1 MPTIDFP
8 ATKTQKAFIISKA
21 YINFIL
27 GPRGEGKTT
36 SGLMAVLSHA
46 MEQNPVHWPI
56 RWAVIR
62 DTWENLRITTID
74 SIRRAVKQ
82 YGIPN
87 EGLDKLE
94 PRIVKLGM
102 RTTVGSFRPLAELNF
117 FGLDQ
122 PEDANRLQ
130 GFEGAG
136 AWIEE
141 PAPAADVSSGIPE
154 DCMLVV
160 TSLRQGGTEGVT
172 PRVQITMNPPDKDHW
187 TMKYRDDEDVVD
199 ALRRRGMTVAFFEI
213 PPGENPGVTAQY
225 REANRAILEA
235 MGRHDLIARLVEGQV
250 GYVQMGVAV
259 TPEFGQVHIAKSS
272 LPILRTAPVIRSYDF
287 GLNPTTTFWQVTPI
301 GRINVFYS
309 VRSEHMGMEQHILQQ
324 VLPWL
329 GRKGIRDYHFEDDG
343 DPNGLTPEARNSNL
357 SAVSAIEEMLTS
369 RPGQAASFT
378 PGPISIQ
385 DRVGPI
391 RFKLRSTLKGGHPI
405 VQVDPEAPAMIRTLG
420 GAWHRKKTPA
430 GLVGDPV
437 KDWACVDM
445 KTEML
450 TCRGWKTATD
460 LSVGEAVYSYD
471 MSRHVLAIDALKA
484 VQVFD
489 GRQAA
494 LRIHGKPLD
503 MVVTLNHRVVVVRR
517 RTRHGGWHSPEVV
530 RAEDL
535 HTNHHLLRV
544 SQLSLHRRTA
554 IYTDEFVR
562 ICAWVA
568 AEGHFRKS
576 NGGIHLYQSLSHN
589 PQYVEELDHLL
600 RSFPGTTRQKTDAR
614 GGVTWLITRELAFL
628 IRQSMPDKVPS
639 PEFINAM
646 RPNQR
651 RLFLYEYV
659 RADGTWEHAEYGA
672 IPAPPSRGFPHPS
685 SVFIRPGTPQICEGS
700 SARADALQWI
710 AAISGIRASVHWG
723 GKWKWGSP
731 RTWHI
736 SLAKQGTR
744 TSLMKLSKDVIEVP
758 GVWCP
763 TTENGTWIARRN
775 GHVFIT
781 GNSEHGDSWGY
792 GMGIRFPIP
801 DLIERPKPKSHG
813 RDLVGLTHDRS
824 WMTS

>member
-8 ATKTQKAFIISKA
+8 ATKTQQAFITSKA
-21 YINFIL
+21 YINFL
-27 GPRGEGKTT
+27 MGPRGEGKTT
-36 SGLMAVLSHA
+36 SGLFGALAHSL
-46 MEQNPVHWPI
+46 EQNPIHWPI

-74 SIRRAVKQ
+74 SIRRAVKK
-82 YGIPN
+82 YGITA

-94 PRIVKLGM
+94 PRIVKIGM
-102 RTTVGSFRPLAELNF
+102 RTTAGSFRPLLELNF

-136 AWIEE
+136 AWVEE
-141 PAPAADVSSGIPE
+141 PAPAADISSGIPE

-405 VQVDPEAPAMIRTLG
+405 VQVDPEATAMIRILG

-437 KDWACVDM
+437 KDWA
-445 KTEML
+445 
-450 TCRGWKTATD
+450 
-460 LSVGEAVYSYD
+460 
-471 MSRHVLAIDALKA
+471 
-484 VQVFD
+484 
-489 GRQAA
+489 
-494 LRIHGKPLD
+494 
-503 MVVTLNHRVVVVRR
+503 
-517 RTRHGGWHSPEVV
+517 
-530 RAEDL
+530 
-535 HTNHHLLRV
+535 
-544 SQLSLHRRTA
+544 
-554 IYTDEFVR
+554 
-562 ICAWVA
+562 
-568 AEGHFRKS
+568 
-576 NGGIHLYQSLSHN
+576 
-589 PQYVEELDHLL
+589 
-600 RSFPGTTRQKTDAR
+600 
-614 GGVTWLITRELAFL
+614 
-628 IRQSMPDKVPS
+628 
-639 PEFINAM
+639 
-646 RPNQR
+646 
-651 RLFLYEYV
+651 
-659 RADGTWEHAEYGA
+659 
-672 IPAPPSRGFPHPS
+672 
-685 SVFIRPGTPQICEGS
+685 
-700 SARADALQWI
+700 
-710 AAISGIRASVHWG
+710 
-723 GKWKWGSP
+723 
-731 RTWHI
+731 
-736 SLAKQGTR
+736 
-744 TSLMKLSKDVIEVP
+744 
-758 GVWCP
+758 
-763 TTENGTWIARRN
+763 
-775 GHVFIT
+775 
-781 GNSEHGDSWGY
+781 SEHGDSWGY

-801 DLIERPKPKSHG
+801 DLIERPRSKSRG
-813 RDLVGLTHDRS
+813 QTLTGVGADRS